1 LEAER
6 RDSVV
11 DRTFRHESGRAVA
24 TLIRVLGDFDAAEE
38 SVQEAFVVALE
49 RWPRDGVPSN
59 PGAWIT
65 QVARNGAIDRLR
77 RDSNLREKTAILE
90 GLEALRPPELGPAD
104 RVLAAGE
111 IEDDRLRLIFTCCH
125 PALAL
130 EARVALTLRT
140 LGGLNTAEIARAF
153 LVAESAMAQRLVRAK
168 RKIAQAGIPYEVPDA
183 ERMPERLPGVLAT
196 LYLIFNE
203 GYLASESD
211 SLLRTEL
218 SAEAIRLA
226 RVLAA
231 MLPHEPEVVGLLAL
245 MLLTDSRRPARVD
258 ADGEAVPLDEQDRG
272 LWDAEM
278 IAEGLALSQRA
289 AAHGP
294 VGPYTI
300 EARIA
305 AAHAEADDP
314 EDTDWAR
321 IVRLYEWL
329 ARVAPSHVVELNR
342 AAAVAMRDGPERGL
356 EMIDAIE
363 GLHEYRQFHS
373 ARAELLRRLGRDGEA
388 ASAYAR
394 AIELTSNQVERRYL
408 ERRLTGVR
416 EKQAAGPE

>member
-1 LEAER
+1 MGPER

-38 SVQEAFVVALE
+38 AVQEAFVVALE

-65 QVARNGAIDRLR
+65 QVARNNAIDRLR
-77 RDSNLREKTAILE
+77 RESNLRDKTAILK
-90 GLEALRPPELGPAD
+90 GLESLRPPQIGPAD
-104 RVLAAGE
+104 QVAAAGE

-140 LGGLNTAEIARAF
+140 LGGLSTAEIARAF
-153 LVAESAMAQRLVRAK
+153 LVAEIAMAQRLVRAK

-183 ERMPERLPGVLAT
+183 ERMPERLTGVLAT

-203 GYLASESD
+203 GYLATDSD
-211 SLLRTEL
+211 SLVRTDL
-218 SAEAIRLA
+218 SGEAIRLG
-226 RVLAA
+226 RVLAS
-231 MLPHEPEVVGLLAL
+231 MLPREPEVAGLLAL

-258 ADGEAVPLDEQDRG
+258 ADGEAVPLDEQDRE
-272 LWDAEM
+272 LWDAAM
-278 IAEGLALSQRA
+278 IAEGLALSERA

-300 EARIA
+300 QSRIA
-305 AAHAEADDP
+305 AAHAAAASA
-314 EDTDWAR
+314 EDTDWER

-329 ARVAPSHVVELNR
+329 ARLNPSPVVELNR
-342 AAAVAMRDGPERGL
+342 AVAVAMSNGPQSGLDLVER
-356 EMIDAIE
+356 IE
-363 GLHEYRQFHS
+363 GLDGYPQLHS
-373 ARAELLRRLGRDGEA
+373 ARAELLRRLGREGEA
-388 ASAYAR
+388 ASAYER
-394 AIELTSNQVERRYL
+394 AIELSNNLVERRYL
-408 ERRLTGVR
+408 ERMLSLT
-416 EKQAAGPE
+416 QAR

>member
-1 LEAER
+1 MGAEQ

-38 SVQEAFVVALE
+38 AVQDAFVVALE

-77 RDSNLREKTAILE
+77 RESTLREKTAILE
-90 GLEALRPPELGPAD
+90 RLEALRPPELGPAD
-104 RVLAAGE
+104 RVAAGGE

-125 PALAL
+125 PALSL
-130 EARVALTLRT
+130 EARVALTLRA
-140 LGGLNTAEIARAF
+140 LGGLSTAEIARAF
-153 LVAESAMAQRLVRAK
+153 LVAESTMAQRLVRAK

-203 GYLASESD
+203 GYLASDSD
-211 SLLRTEL
+211 SLVRTEL

-226 RVLAA
+226 RVLAST
-231 MLPHEPEVVGLLAL
+231 LPREPEVIGLLAL
-245 MLLTDSRRPARVD
+245 MLLTDARRPARVD
-258 ADGEAVPLDEQDRG
+258 NSGEAVPLDEQDRG
-272 LWDAEM
+272 LWDGER
-278 IAEGLALSQRA
+278 IAEGLALSERA

-300 EARIA
+300 QARIA
-305 AAHAEADDP
+305 AAHASAGSSGE
-314 EDTDWAR
+314 TDWAR

-329 ARVAPSHVVELNR
+329 ARAAPSPVVELNR
-342 AAAVAMRDGPERGL
+342 AAAVAMRDGPQPGL
-356 EMIDAIE
+356 DLIEEID
-363 GLHEYRQFHS
+363 GLDGYRQLHS
-373 ARAELLRRLGRDGEA
+373 ARAELLRRLGRDAE
-388 ASAYAR
+388 AR
-394 AIELTSNQVERRYL
+394 AAYERAIGLTANRVERRYL
-408 ERRLTGVR
+408 ERRVSELT
-416 EKQAAGPE
+416 QAR